1 MTNIYFESVLMAWSS
16 IISNKMRSLLTM
28 LGIIIGV
35 AAVIALMSI
44 GYGVQSSIESNISS
58 LGTNTI
64 TITPGTGRKP
74 GIRPAAGSMQTLTYK
89 DYEAIKNLPNISYAA
104 PLVNTSY
111 VVVNGNKN
119 WTTRIYGCTEDY
131 AKLSDLNVSEG
142 RFWTAR
148 EYNERARVAV
158 IGQTVATSLFGEES
172 PIGQKIRINGDPF
185 TVIGLLEAKGYSFMD
200 QDDRILIPFTTVQ
213 ERMLHITYV
222 NNIAISSENS
232 SDLSQIETDVT
243 NLLRLRHHIAT
254 GADDDFS
261 IQNSQDLL
269 KTMESTTRT
278 LTIFLGSIAAISLLV
293 GGIGIMNIMLVSV
306 TERTKEIGI
315 RKALGA
321 TYEMIIVQFLI
332 ESVTVSVAGGLI
344 GVILGIIISKII
356 PYVSTLTTVLT
367 VTPILGSFLFS
378 VLIGLIFGIY
388 PAQKAAKL
396 NPIDA
401 LHYRTDYFFIMSD
414 MLKFYRDQH

>member
-119 WTTRIYGCTEDY
+119 WKTRIYGCTEDY

-401 LHYRTDYFFIMSD
+401 LHYE
-414 MLKFYRDQH
+414 

>member
-1 MTNIYFESVLMAWSS
+1 MAWSS

-306 TERTKEIGI
+306 TERTKEIGLRMAVGARPQDI
-315 RKALGA
+315 MRQFLLEAVLLCVVGGALGIMLGKA
-321 TYEMIIVQFLI
+321 ISIIVSRTMNWATASSPEAMALA
-332 ESVTVSVAGGLI
+332 VGVSV
-344 GVILGIIISKII
+344 
-356 PYVSTLTTVLT
+356 
-367 VTPILGSFLFS
+367 F
-378 VLIGLIFGIY
+378 IGLAFGWY
-388 PAQKAAKL
+388 PSWKASKMD
-396 NPIDA
+396 PIDA
-401 LHYRTDYFFIMSD
+401 LRHE
-414 MLKFYRDQH
+414 

>member
-16 IISNKMRSLLTM
+16 IVSNKMRSLLTM

-44 GYGVQSSIESNISS
+44 GYGVQESIKSDISR
-58 LGTNTI
+58 LGSNTI

-74 GIRPAAGSMQTLTYK
+74 GVRAAAGSTQTLTYK
-89 DYEAIKNLPNISYAA
+89 DYQAIKNLPNIPYAA
-104 PLVNTSY
+104 PLVTNSY
-111 VVVNGNKN
+111 LLVNGNKN
-119 WTTRIYGCTEDY
+119 WNTRVYGCTTDY
-131 AKLSDLNVSEG
+131 AALSSLTAQEG
-142 RFWTAR
+142 RFWTEK
-148 EYNERARVAV
+148 EYNARARVAV
-158 IGQTVATSLFGEES
+158 IGKTVATGLFGEED
-172 PIGQKIRINGDPF
+172 PIGQKVRINGDPF
-185 TVIGLLEAKGYSFMD
+185 TVIGLLEEKGYSFMD
-200 QDDRILIPFTTVQ
+200 QDDRVLCPFSTVQ

-222 NNIAISSENS
+222 NNIVISSDND
-232 SDLSQIETDVT
+232 SDLSQIESDVT
-243 NLLRLRHHIAT
+243 NLLRTRHRIAT
-254 GADDDFS
+254 GAEDDFS

-269 KTMESTTRT
+269 KTMESTTQT

-321 TYEMIIVQFLI
+321 TYRMIIVQFLI
-332 ESVTVSVAGGLI
+332 ESITVSLAGGFLGVALGVGIALLI
-344 GVILGIIISKII
+344 PHISEL
-356 PYVSTLTTVLT
+356 STLLT
-367 VTPILGSFLFS
+367 AAPIVGSFVFS
-378 VLIGLIFGIY
+378 VLIGLIFGLY

-401 LHYRTDYFFIMSD
+401 LHYE
-414 MLKFYRDQH
+414 

>member
-104 PLVNTSY
+104 PLVNMSY

-401 LHYRTDYFFIMSD
+401 LHYE
-414 MLKFYRDQH
+414 

>member
-1 MTNIYFESVLMAWSS
+1 
-16 IISNKMRSLLTM
+16 
-28 LGIIIGV
+28 
-35 AAVIALMSI
+35 
-44 GYGVQSSIESNISS
+44 
-58 LGTNTI
+58 
-64 TITPGTGRKP
+64 
-74 GIRPAAGSMQTLTYK
+74 
-89 DYEAIKNLPNISYAA
+89 
-104 PLVNTSY
+104 
-111 VVVNGNKN
+111 
-119 WTTRIYGCTEDY
+119 
-131 AKLSDLNVSEG
+131 
-142 RFWTAR
+142 
-148 EYNERARVAV
+148 
-158 IGQTVATSLFGEES
+158 
-172 PIGQKIRINGDPF
+172 
-185 TVIGLLEAKGYSFMD
+185 
-200 QDDRILIPFTTVQ
+200 
-213 ERMLHITYV
+213 
-222 NNIAISSENS
+222 
-232 SDLSQIETDVT
+232 
-243 NLLRLRHHIAT
+243 
-254 GADDDFS
+254 
-261 IQNSQDLL
+261 
-269 KTMESTTRT
+269 MESTTRT

-401 LHYRTDYFFIMSD
+401 LHYE
-414 MLKFYRDQH
+414 

>member
-1 MTNIYFESVLMAWSS
+1 MTNIYFESIFMAWGS
-16 IISNKMRSLLTM
+16 ILSNKMRSLLTM

-44 GYGVQSSIESNISS
+44 GYGVQNKIESNISS
-58 LGTNTI
+58 LGSNTI

-89 DYEAIKNLPNISYAA
+89 DYLAIKNLPNIIYAA

-111 VVVNGNKN
+111 LVVNGNKN
-119 WTTRIYGCTEDY
+119 WTTRVYGCTEDY
-131 AKLSDLNVSEG
+131 ATLSSLNVSEG
-142 RFWTAR
+142 RFWTTK
-148 EYNERARVAV
+148 EYNSRARVCI
-158 IGQTVATSLFGEES
+158 IGKTVATGLFGDES
-172 PIGQKIRINGDPF
+172 PVGQKIRINGNPF
-185 TVIGLLEAKGYSFMD
+185 TVIGELEEKGYSFMD

-222 NNIAISSENS
+222 NNIVISADNAD
-232 SDLSQIETDVT
+232 DLSQIESDVT
-243 NLLRLRHHIAT
+243 NLLRTRHRIQT
-254 GADDDFS
+254 GKEDDFS
-261 IQNSQDLL
+261 IQNSQDLME
-269 KTMESTTRT
+269 TMKSTTQT

-306 TERTKEIGI
+306 TERTREIGI

-321 TYEMIIVQFLI
+321 TYNMIIVQFLI

-344 GVILGIIISKII
+344 GVLFGIAISKII
-356 PYVSTLTTVLT
+356 PMVSTLSTVLS

-378 VLIGLIFGIY
+378 VFIGLVFGLY
-388 PAQKAAKL
+388 PAQKAARL

-401 LHYRTDYFFIMSD
+401 LHYE
-414 MLKFYRDQH
+414 

>member
-131 AKLSDLNVSEG
+131 AKLSDLNVSGG

-401 LHYRTDYFFIMSD
+401 LHYE
-414 MLKFYRDQH
+414 

>member
-44 GYGVQSSIESNISS
+44 GYGVQSSIESNISN

-401 LHYRTDYFFIMSD
+401 LHYE
-414 MLKFYRDQH
+414 